1 MKVGIIGFGRLGKLI
16 ARYLKEDADVIV
28 CDLADVSKEAKEL
41 GVVHGTLEEVCDCPI
56 VIPFVPISEFEN
68 LIIKIKDKLKPG
80 TLLVD
85 VCSVKELPVNAMLKH
100 LPKEIGILATHPM
113 FGPDSAK
120 DTVFG
125 HKIVMCPVR
134 IEEKL
139 YSDIKRYLNSHGLK
153 VIESTAEEHDRQISH
168 SLVLAHFIGR
178 TLMDIGAE
186 RQEIE
191 TLGYKRLMKILGV
204 VQNDSWQLFVDMNKY
219 NRFADQARARF
230 IGSLT
235 GIDQKLR
242 TGMDS

>member
-1 MKVGIIGFGRLGKLI
+1 MKVGIIGFGRLGRLI

-28 CDLADVSKEAKEL
+28 CDVNDVSAEAKEL
-41 GVVHGTLEEVCDCPI
+41 GVEYGTLDEVCACPI
-56 VIPFVPISEFEN
+56 VIPFVPISAFEQ
-68 LIIKIKDKLKPG
+68 LIIDIKDKLKPG

-100 LPKEIGILATHPM
+100 LSDKIQILATHPM
-113 FGPDSAK
+113 FGPDSARE
-120 DTVFG
+120 TVFG
-125 HKIVMCPVR
+125 HKIVLCKIR
-134 IEEKL
+134 IEDKL
-139 YSDIKRYLNSHGLK
+139 YEDIKRYLNGHGLK
-153 VIESTAEEHDRQISH
+153 VIETTAEEHDRQISH

-204 VQNDSWQLFVDMNKY
+204 VQNDTWQLFVDMNKY

-242 TGMDS
+242 TGME

>member
-28 CDLADVSKEAKEL
+28 CDLTDVSAQAKEL
-41 GVVHGTLEEVCDCPI
+41 GVEHGTLDQVCACPI
-56 VIPFVPISEFEN
+56 VIPFVPISEFES
-68 LIIKIKDKLKPG
+68 LIIKIKEKLKPG

-85 VCSVKELPVNAMLKH
+85 VCSVKELPVNAMEKH
-100 LPKEIGILATHPM
+100 LKDDVQILATHPM

-125 HKIVMCPVR
+125 HKIVICPVR
-134 IEEKL
+134 IKDKL
-139 YSDIKRYLNSHGLK
+139 YSDIKRYLNGHGLK
-153 VIESTAEEHDRQISH
+153 VIESTPEEHDRQISH

-178 TLMDIGAE
+178 TLMDTGAQ

-219 NRFADQARARF
+219 NRFAEQARANF
-230 IGSLT
+230 INSLSA
-235 GIDQKLR
+235 IDEKLK
-242 TGMDS
+242 TDEIK

>member
-16 ARYLKEDADVIV
+16 TKYLKEDADIIV
-28 CDLADVSKEAKEL
+28 CDINDVSAEAKEM
-41 GVVHGTLEEVCDCPI
+41 GVAYGSLDEVCDCPI
-56 VIPFVPISEFEN
+56 VIPFVPISEFEKT
-68 LIIKIKDKLKPG
+68 IIQIKDKLKPG

-100 LPKEIGILATHPM
+100 LPPEIQILATHPM
-113 FGPDSAK
+113 FGPDSARE
-120 DTVFG
+120 TVFG
-125 HKIVMCPVR
+125 HKIVVCPVR
-134 IEEKL
+134 IQDKL
-139 YSDIKRYLNSHGLK
+139 FNDIKQFLNGHGLK
-153 VIESTAEEHDRQISH
+153 VIDSTPEEHDRQISH

-178 TLMDIGAE
+178 TLMDTGAE

-235 GIDQKLR
+235 AIDQKLR
-242 TGMDS
+242 TGDSE

>member
-28 CDLADVSKEAKEL
+28 CDLSDVSKEAKEM
-41 GVVHGTLEEVCDCPI
+41 GVQTGTLEDVCQCPI

-68 LIIKIKDKLKPG
+68 LMIQIKDKLNPKS
-80 TLLVD
+80 LLVD

-100 LPKEIGILATHPM
+100 LPKNIQILATHPM
-113 FGPDSAK
+113 FGPDSARE
-120 DTVFG
+120 TVFG
-125 HKIVMCPVR
+125 HKIVLCPVR
-134 IEEKL
+134 IEDKL
-139 YSDIKRYLNSHGLK
+139 LNDIKRYLNGHGLK
-153 VIESTAEEHDRQISH
+153 VIETTAEEHDRQISH

-178 TLMDIGAE
+178 TLMDTGAE

-235 GIDQKLR
+235 AIDQKLR
-242 TGMDS
+242 LGEE

>member
-28 CDLADVSKEAKEL
+28 CDLSDVSKEAKEM
-41 GVVHGTLEEVCDCPI
+41 GVQTGTLEDVCQCPI

-68 LIIKIKDKLKPG
+68 LMIQIKDKLNPKS
-80 TLLVD
+80 LLVD

-100 LPKEIGILATHPM
+100 LPENIQILATHPM
-113 FGPDSAK
+113 FGPDSARE
-120 DTVFG
+120 TVFG
-125 HKIVMCPVR
+125 HKIVLCPVR
-134 IEEKL
+134 IEDKL
-139 YSDIKRYLNSHGLK
+139 LNDIKRYLNGHGLK
-153 VIESTAEEHDRQISH
+153 VIETTAEEHDRQISH

-178 TLMDIGAE
+178 TLMDTGAE

-235 GIDQKLR
+235 AIDQKLR
-242 TGMDS
+242 LGEE

>member
-28 CDLADVSKEAKEL
+28 CDLSDVSKEAKEL
-41 GVVHGTLEEVCDCPI
+41 GVQTGTLDEVCQCPI

-68 LIIKIKDKLKPG
+68 LMIQIKDKLNPKS
-80 TLLVD
+80 LLVD

-100 LPKEIGILATHPM
+100 LPENIQILATHPM
-113 FGPDSAK
+113 FGPDSARE
-120 DTVFG
+120 TVFG
-125 HKIVMCPVR
+125 HKIVLCPVR
-134 IEEKL
+134 IEDKL
-139 YSDIKRYLNSHGLK
+139 LNDIKRYLNGHGLK
-153 VIESTAEEHDRQISH
+153 VIETTAEEHDRQISH

-178 TLMDIGAE
+178 TLMDTGAE

-235 GIDQKLR
+235 AIDQKLR
-242 TGMDS
+242 LGEE

>member
-28 CDLADVSKEAKEL
+28 CDISDISTQAKEL
-41 GVVHGTLEEVCDCPI
+41 GVQSGTLEEVCQCPI
-56 VIPFVPISEFEN
+56 VIPFVPISEFEK
-68 LIIKIKDKLKPG
+68 LMILIKDKLQPKS
-80 TLLVD
+80 LLID

-100 LPKEIGILATHPM
+100 LPENIQILATHPM
-113 FGPDSAK
+113 FGPDSARE
-120 DTVFG
+120 TVFG
-125 HKIVMCPVR
+125 HKIVLCPIR
-134 IEEKL
+134 IEDKL
-139 YSDIKRYLNSHGLK
+139 YNDIKRYLNGHGLK
-153 VIESTAEEHDRQISH
+153 VIETTAEDHDRQISH

-178 TLMDIGAE
+178 TLMDTGAQ

-235 GIDQKLR
+235 AIDQKLR
-242 TGMDS
+242 LGEE